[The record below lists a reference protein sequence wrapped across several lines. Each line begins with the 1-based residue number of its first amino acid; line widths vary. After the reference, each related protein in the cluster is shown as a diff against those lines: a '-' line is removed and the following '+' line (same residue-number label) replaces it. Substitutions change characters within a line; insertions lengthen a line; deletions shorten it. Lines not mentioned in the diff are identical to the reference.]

1 MISYMIKTDID
12 FENVL
17 LTCNSL
23 YIPCHS

>member
-1 MISYMIKTDID
+1 MIKTDID